1 MFEIKPAYS
10 ESPCGD
16 TLMVVD
22 EGRDVWL
29 QYIAGNGTEPGD
41 YFKLVWKGWEIAF
54 FVDSDNRW
62 DEQGKEYTV
71 KHISEFGGSPYV
83 SNRKGQT
90 IKIPAWHADSPEQ
103 EREAMLLATEALLA
117 YGSVYNGHEYE
128 DGSYRIEFEGRLYTK
143 SDFGLL

>member
-10 ESPCGD
+10 EGPCGD

-29 QYIAGNGTEPGD
+29 QRVKGNGTEPGD
-41 YFKLVWKGWEIAF
+41 YFKLVWKGQEIVF

-62 DEQGKEYTV
+62 DEHGNEYIV
-71 KHISEFGGSPYV
+71 EYISQFGGSPYV
-83 SNRKGQT
+83 WNRKGES
-90 IKIPAWHADSPEQ
+90 IKIHAWHADSPEQ
-103 EREAMLLATEALLA
+103 EREAMLLAIEALLV
-117 YGSVYNGHEYE
+117 YGGFYDGYE
-128 DGSYRIEFEGRLYTK
+128 HADGIIRVEFESRLYTK